1 MKRAIRVE
9 PVDNV
14 AVVVQDTRRG
24 DPVDFGEGTVAA
36 AQDIPLGHK
45 IALSSIAKGDFA
57 VKYGVPIGRAST
69 AINAGDHVH
78 SQNIDDVTEE
88 LCNQY
93 EREFRSRGG
102 TT

>member
-1 MKRAIRVE
+1 VKRAIKVE

-14 AVVVQDTRRG
+14 VVVVQNTRQG

-36 AQDIPLGHK
+36 TQDIPLGHK
-45 IALSSIAKGDFA
+45 IAVSSIAKSGFA

-78 SQNIDDVTEE
+78 SHNIDDVTEE

-93 EREFRSRGG
+93 ESEFRSRGG
-102 TT
+102 AK